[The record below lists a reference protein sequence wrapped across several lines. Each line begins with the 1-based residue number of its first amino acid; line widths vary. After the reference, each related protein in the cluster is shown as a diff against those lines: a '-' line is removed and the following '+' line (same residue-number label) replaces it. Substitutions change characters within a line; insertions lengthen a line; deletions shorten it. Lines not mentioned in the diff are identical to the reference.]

1 MYVGGPTAFFL
12 LVGSL
17 IWEDMGPASD
27 AWPMLA
33 AAPWRFF
40 AAFAMSF
47 LVNLSCFFAIQYTSS
62 LTFKASARSIQEL
75 LQLIDVEELY
85 CSSDRGMS
93 GRFIRGQGLCLFA
106 LTTRRLALEI
116 GTPVYLHACWKGSIL
131 IALPWAIYLT

>member
-1 MYVGGPTAFFL
+1 MASTVIAAAAGTHTPTRFNSAEALVYVGGPTAFFL

-62 LTFKASARSIQEL
+62 LTFKASAR
-75 LQLIDVEELY
+75 
-85 CSSDRGMS
+85 CTRG
-93 GRFIRGQGLCLFA
+93 
-106 LTTRRLALEI
+106 
-116 GTPVYLHACWKGSIL
+116 
-131 IALPWAIYLT
+131 WAGYLTAG